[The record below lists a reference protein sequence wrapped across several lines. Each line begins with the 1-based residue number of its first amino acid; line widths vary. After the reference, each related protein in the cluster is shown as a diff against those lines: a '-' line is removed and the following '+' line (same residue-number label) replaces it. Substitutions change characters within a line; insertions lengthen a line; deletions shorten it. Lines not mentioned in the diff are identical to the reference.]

1 MVQGQVGLQRTLKS
15 WGYGVTEQGSQAD
28 LDPMAALVLLLLK
41 QCEMLG
47 YKMRVDEPGARD
59 VASLS
64 AQLCLSQQSREK
76 GR

>member
-1 MVQGQVGLQRTLKS
+1 MKS
-15 WGYGVTEQGSQAD
+15 WGYRVTEQGSQAD

-59 VASLS
+59 VAPLS
-64 AQLCLSQQSREK
+64 AQPCLSGPLFHSRV